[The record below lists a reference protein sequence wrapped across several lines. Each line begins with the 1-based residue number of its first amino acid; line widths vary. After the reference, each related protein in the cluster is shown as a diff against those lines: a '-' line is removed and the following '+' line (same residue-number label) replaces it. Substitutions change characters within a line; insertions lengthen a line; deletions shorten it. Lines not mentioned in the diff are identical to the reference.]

1 MKDTNG
7 AVKPRVLVVEDDEA
21 ILALLTAVLSVE
33 YDIISASTGAAAV
46 TAALDERLDLV
57 LLDVGLPD
65 ASGLDVCRRMKTQP
79 TLVSIPIIFLTSN
92 TSPDDEVNGFDAGGV
107 DYITKPINPA
117 VLRARVRNHLELKQS
132 RDALERIAR
141 MDALTGIA
149 NRRAFDELL
158 TREWRRLARVGQSLG
173 VIMIDVDHFKQFN
186 DTYGH
191 GPGDVCLQRVAHAA
205 AAALQR
211 PADLLARYG
220 GEEFVALLPDTALP
234 GAVAVAEGIRAA
246 VQDLRIP
253 HAGSKAAEHVTV
265 SLGAACVIPTAEVE
279 VARLVEAADKQLYAA
294 KTEGRNRVKGITI
307 AL

>member
-1 MKDTNG
+1 MKDANDATR
-7 AVKPRVLVVEDDEA
+7 PLVLVVEDDEA
-21 ILALLTAVLSVE
+21 ILALLTAVLSTE
-33 YDIISASTGAAAV
+33 YDVVAAGTGADALSR
-46 TAALDERLDLV
+46 ALDQALDLI

-65 ASGLDVCRRMKTQP
+65 ASGLDVCRRMKKHP
-79 TLVSIPIIFLTSN
+79 TLAGVPVIFLTSR
-92 TSPDDEVNGFDAGGV
+92 TSPDDEVDGFEAGGV

-117 VLRARVRNHLELKQS
+117 VLRARVRNHLELKHA

-149 NRRAFDELL
+149 NRRAFDEVLS
-158 TREWRRLARVGQSLG
+158 REWRRLARVNQSLG

-191 GPGDVCLQRVAHAA
+191 GQGDSCLQRLAHAA

-234 GAVAVAEGIRAA
+234 GALAVAEAIRAA
-246 VQDLRIP
+246 VQDLKIP
-253 HAGSKAAEHVTV
+253 HAGSKAAPCVTV
-265 SLGAACVIPTAEVE
+265 SLGVACGIPKGDQGAEG
-279 VARLVEAADKQLYAA
+279 LVETADKQLYAA
-294 KTEGRNRVKGITI
+294 KSEGRNRVKGI
-307 AL
+307 ALT